1 MYYVYSYTENLHR
14 SFDRLRDY
22 CDGEAFAIHPIF
34 LSDETAI
41 QIQLYYDAAIAID
54 VCNPIG
60 SKSVIHKL
68 G

>member
-1 MYYVYSYTENLHR
+1 MYIHIYVFKPHR

-22 CDGEAFAIHPIF
+22 CDGEAFASHTIVS
-34 LSDETAI
+34 SDETAI
-41 QIQLYYDAAIAID
+41 QIQLYYDDID